1 MPEHS
6 TFDYAVLRV
15 VPRVEREELINAG
28 VILYCRVKDFLEARI
43 ELDLERLKAL
53 APEIDV
59 PLVQEHLATFE
70 RIAKGGKDAGPIG
83 RLTQAERFHWLTSP
97 RSTILQTSPVHS
109 GLCTSPAEAIERL
122 MDRMVRPVRER

>member
-1 MPEHS
+1 VRGHS

-15 VPRVEREELINAG
+15 VPRVEREEFINAG
-28 VILYCRVKDFLEARI
+28 VILYCRARDFLAARS

-70 RIAKGGKDAGPIG
+70 RIAHGGKDAGPIG
-83 RLTQAERFHWLTSP
+83 QLTQAERFHWLTSP

-109 GLCTSPAEAIERL
+109 GLCANPAEALERL
-122 MDRMVRPVRER
+122 MGQMVRRGP

>member
-6 TFDYAVLRV
+6 TFDCAVLRV
-15 VPRVEREELINAG
+15 VPRVEREEFINAG
-28 VILYCRVKDFLEARI
+28 VILYCRAKDFLEARI

-109 GLCTSPAEAIERL
+109 GLCISPAEAIERL
-122 MDRMVRPVRER
+122 MDKMVRPVRER